1 MRISGNSRIDRIF
14 TRAIN
19 YDAAVYAVNR
29 KIGLT
34 GGIASGKSSVSKMLS
49 GLLGCE
55 HLDAD
60 EICRQLLEPHE
71 EGWQEF
77 AREFGSA
84 YLSEDGAIDR
94 PLLRNDLFGSEQ
106 FRQKVNGIIHPIV
119 KKVVLSRMNQIVESA
134 SGVKVVV
141 EVPLLYEVHWEDL
154 FDTVIV
160 VNADYET
167 CLKRLMDRDGLDKA
181 AAAKELQSQ
190 WPLSEKVKKADHVID
205 NSGLLADT
213 KRQVEYLAE
222 LLSSDS
228 EC

>member
-1 MRISGNSRIDRIF
+1 
-14 TRAIN
+14 
-19 YDAAVYAVNR
+19 VNR

-55 HLDAD
+55 HIDTD
-60 EICRQLLEPHE
+60 EICRRLLEPNE

-77 AREFGSA
+77 TRVFGSV
-84 YLSEDGAIDR
+84 YLSKDGAIDR
-94 PLLRNDLFGSEQ
+94 PLLRNDLFDSEQ
-106 FRQKVNGIIHPIV
+106 FRQKVNGIVHPIV
-119 KKVVLSRMNQIVESA
+119 KRVVLSRMNQIVESG
-134 SGVKVVV
+134 SGLKVVV

-190 WPLSEKVKKADHVID
+190 WPLAEKVMKADHVID
-205 NSGLLADT
+205 NSGLLLDT
-213 KRQVEYLAE
+213 NSQVKHLVE
-222 LLSSDS
+222 LLKNNGMGDWKKLDS
-228 EC
+228 NK

>member
-1 MRISGNSRIDRIF
+1 MRQVGL
-14 TRAIN
+14 TTK
-19 YDAAVYAVNR
+19 R

-49 GLLGCE
+49 GLLECE
-55 HLDAD
+55 HIDAD

-77 AREFGSA
+77 TRVFGSV
-84 YLSEDGAIDR
+84 YLSENGSINR
-94 PLLRNDLFGSEQ
+94 PLLRNDLFASEQ
-106 FRQKVNGIIHPIV
+106 FREEVNTTIHPIV
-119 KKVVLSRMNQIVESA
+119 KRVILSRMNQIVESG
-134 SGVKVVV
+134 SSSKILL
-141 EVPLLYEVHWEDL
+141 EVPLLYEVHWQDL
-154 FDTVIV
+154 FDTVV
-160 VNADYET
+160 VVYADHET
-167 CLKRLMDRDGLDKA
+167 CMKRLRDRDGVDKA

-205 NSGLLADT
+205 NSGLLEDT

-222 LLSSDS
+222 LLSRNS